1 MSYQA
6 HSYRRRRDVVVAVA
20 INDVNGESHDDITRQ
35 VVDGVGGTGPSSHPS
50 TTAPGGSNNSNQRY
64 PYPFHQYPY
73 HHAVAM
79 GVEAVEALSV
89 VELTA
94 SLRIRSHA
102 RELEEGICHADAMY
116 APVPGLVYE
125 PRSSPLTH
133 AEQDDVALSIPS
145 TNNTDNSGSSS
156 SNASVNHN
164 NGIPLAIAVPLY
176 GRSQY

>member
-1 MSYQA
+1 M
-6 HSYRRRRDVVVAVA
+6 VA
-20 INDVNGESHDDITRQ
+20 IAISGVNGESHDRDITRQ
-35 VVDGVGGTGPSSHPS
+35 VVDGVGGIGPSSHPS
-50 TTAPGGSNNSNQRY
+50 TTAPGGSNNSNNNQRY

-73 HHAVAM
+73 HHHAVAM

-116 APVPGLVYE
+116 APVTGLVYE

-133 AEQDDVALSIPS
+133 AEQGDVALSIPS

-164 NGIPLAIAVPLY
+164 NDIPLAIAVPLY